1 MKKIVITGALGHIG
15 SQLIHSIKPNQFK
28 KVILIDNLSTRRYC
42 SLFNLPKN
50 IPFQFIQDDI
60 CTADLN
66 KYFKNID
73 IVIHLAAITDAASN
87 TTNQKKVERV
97 NFQGTKKVAQA
108 CIKNNCR
115 LFLPSTTSVYGKQN
129 AVVNETCP
137 KKDLKPQSPYAASKL
152 KSEEYLIRLGK
163 RSEIKFFI
171 GRLGTIFGPSIGMR
185 FHTAVNK
192 FIWQACMGE
201 SITVWKTAMHQK
213 RAYLDLNDAV
223 RAIKFII
230 NKDLFNNQIYNL
242 VTINTTV
249 SEIISSIKKNIS
261 NLKID
266 YIDSEIMNQLTY
278 TVENKKFKQT
288 GFKFTGNLFREIT
301 KTIKILKNA

>member
-1 MKKIVITGALGHIG
+1 MKKIAITGALGHIG
-15 SQLIHSIKPNQFK
+15 SQLIHSIKPSQFK
-28 KVILIDNLSTRRYC
+28 KIILIDDLSTRRYC
-42 SLFNLPKN
+42 SLFNLPQN

-73 IVIHLAAITDAASN
+73 IVIHLAAITDATSS
-87 TTNQKKVERV
+87 VERPKEVEKV
-97 NFQGTKKVAQA
+97 NFQGTQKVAQA

-129 AVVNETCP
+129 AVVDETCP

-163 RSEIKFFI
+163 RSKIKFFI

-201 SITVWKTAMHQK
+201 PLTVWKTAMHQK
-213 RAYLDLNDAV
+213 RAYLDLSDAV

-242 VTINTTV
+242 VTINTTI
-249 SEIISSIKKNIS
+249 SKIISSIRKNIP

-266 YIDSEIMNQLTY
+266 YVDSEIMNQLTY
-278 TVENKKFKQT
+278 TVENKKFKQA
-288 GFKFTGNLFREIT
+288 GFKFTGNLSQGVT
-301 KTIKILKNA
+301 QTIKMLKNA